1 MVILF
6 AIITLVLVL
15 GLVATQL
22 KLRMVEE
29 TCQAEKVRNDA
40 QRAQFDRDTLNL
52 RTECEGHT
60 GASEARADR
69 WKSLYRHGLEL
80 ASSPASEGWPHMAV
94 LFASAGHFRVAA
106 IRVRDEDSG
115 SFMLEHLVG
124 LSEDVAIRLRETRV
138 PQPMLAEWMNPRN
151 AFGSGFVLRAK
162 GLPAGAVNSPGGAL
176 EPQDAWLIPLL
187 DAEHQVCAYVSLAQ
201 PNPCR
206 LPDSD
211 ELAFYDAA
219 RIFCQ
224 SIFELQLREVNLS
237 LRTREQ
243 LRTTQMEAASLSA
256 YGDTL
261 RNISERLRTGLG
273 HIEGYAQTILEYG
286 REMPWDEEK
295 RLAQVAVDECGEIL
309 EDALLVGDMADI
321 TDRDGGAEVE
331 AVEFSIL
338 FAESLQFL
346 GKRAE
351 NKGVTLNGPPL
362 QGGLYLHQPSGAL
375 KRLLV
380 LVSDELIAG
389 CARGNE
395 VSLSAWQDSDEVHI
409 HWRASGPGMESSD
422 EEVRSP
428 RWHAAK
434 AVALALGGAL
444 RESTLGSD
452 NRAVTLAIPLSR
464 KDSGPHLRAA

>member
-1 MVILF
+1 MILVF

-29 TCQAEKVRNDA
+29 TCQTEKVRNDA

-60 GASEARADR
+60 TASEARAER
-69 WKSLYRHGLEL
+69 WKSLYKHGLDL
-80 ASSPASEGWPHMAV
+80 ASSSAADGWPRMAA
-94 LFASAGHFRVAA
+94 LFAAAGHFRVAA

-115 SFMLEHLVG
+115 SFLLEHLVG
-124 LSEDVAIRLRETRV
+124 LPADVAARLREARV
-138 PQPMLAEWMNPRN
+138 PQPVLTEWMNPRN

-162 GLPAGAVNSPGGAL
+162 GLQGGAVNSPGAAL
-176 EPQDAWLIPLL
+176 EPQDAWLIPLM
-187 DAEHQVCAYVSLAQ
+187 DAEQQVCAYVSLAQ

-237 LRTREQ
+237 RRTRDQ
-243 LRTTQMEAASLSA
+243 LRTTQLEAASLSA
-256 YGDTL
+256 YGNTL

-286 REMPWDEEK
+286 RDLPWDEEK
-295 RLAQVAVDECGEIL
+295 RLAQVVVDECSEIL

-321 TDRDGGAEVE
+321 TDRDGGADVQ
-331 AVEFSIL
+331 AVEFSNL

-362 QGGLYLHQPSGAL
+362 QGGLYLRQPSGAL

-380 LVSDELIAG
+380 LVSDELLAG
-389 CARGNE
+389 CLRGNE

-409 HWRASGPGMESSD
+409 HWRASGRGMDLSA

-428 RWHAAK
+428 RWHAAQ
-434 AVALALGGAL
+434 AVALALGGSL

-452 NRAVTLAIPLSR
+452 NRAVTLTIPLSR
-464 KDSGPHLRAA
+464 KDAGPQLRAA